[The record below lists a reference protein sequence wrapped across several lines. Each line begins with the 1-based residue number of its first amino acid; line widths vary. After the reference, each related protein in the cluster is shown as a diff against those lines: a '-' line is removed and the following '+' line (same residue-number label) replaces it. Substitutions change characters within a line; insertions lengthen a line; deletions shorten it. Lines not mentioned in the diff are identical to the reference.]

1 MISKEELLKIA
12 GKKGIFNRGYAEK
25 DYLLE
30 LMLSAISSETKDELV
45 FKGGTCISKF
55 YAAGRF
61 SEDLDFSAVKK
72 IDIDKLLSRVTMK
85 LKQYDIEAEITGK
98 KEPFSSIL
106 TTIHAKGPLY
116 TGDKRT
122 MAKLRVDINFKSE
135 VVLPAETKMHVS
147 IYPDIPPFSVIVMRE
162 EEIFAEKVRAALTRN
177 KPRDVYDL
185 WLLLEKGVS
194 KDMPLIKQKLKYYN
208 MDYNETIFK
217 QSIDAKE
224 GMWQKDLAPL
234 VFGALPSFNEA
245 KKKILSAFRG

>member
-1 MISKEELLKIA
+1 
-12 GKKGIFNRGYAEK
+12 
-25 DYLLE
+25 
-30 LMLSAISSETKDELV
+30 
-45 FKGGTCISKF
+45 
-55 YAAGRF
+55 
-61 SEDLDFSAVKK
+61 
-72 IDIDKLLSRVTMK
+72 MK

-106 TTIHAKGPLY
+106 TTIHAKAPLY

-234 VFGALPSFNEA
+234 VFGALPSFNGSE
-245 KKKILSAFRG
+245 KEDSVCV